1 MSNLLAATSFGD
13 LTGMGFDGQCAQSD
27 GLLHM
32 LSVPVA
38 AVAPQQFWESG
49 VPEHERRR
57 RLDDDEV
64 LLILKT
70 VWGLLQ

>member
-38 AVAPQQFWESG
+38 A
-49 VPEHERRR
+49 
-57 RLDDDEV
+57 
-64 LLILKT
+64 LLWR
-70 VWGLLQ
+70 VGGG